1 MRSMVNC
8 SIDISLRIGRY
19 VLEASFWLLE
29 WRLAAETHSSSA
41 IKVLQIGPLCFCI
54 TDMKRLKE
62 LYLSGEAEIVTPEDL
77 IGE

>member
-1 MRSMVNC
+1 MKFNC
-8 SIDISLRIGRY
+8 NIDISLTLGRY
-19 VLEASFWLLE
+19 VLEASFWMTDWAIL
-29 WRLAAETHSSSA
+29 AETHSSSA

-54 TDMKRLKE
+54 TDVKRLKE

>member
-1 MRSMVNC
+1 MINC
-8 SIDISLRIGRY
+8 SIECSLTIGHY
-19 VLEASFWLLE
+19 DFEASFWLKD

-54 TDMKRLKE
+54 TDVKRLKE

>member
-1 MRSMVNC
+1 MKVNL
-8 SIDISLRIGRY
+8 SIDTSLTIGHY
-19 VLEASFWLLE
+19 VFEASFWLKDWQLTV
-29 WRLAAETHSSSA
+29 ETYTSSA

-77 IGE
+77 ADL

>member
-1 MRSMVNC
+1 MINAH
-8 SIDISLRIGRY
+8 IDCNLTLGRY
-19 VLEASFWLLE
+19 VFEASFWLKD
-29 WRLAAETHSSSA
+29 WRLSAETHSSSA

-77 IGE
+77 ADL